1 MTPEQELELAEAEA
15 AAVDQPDAID
25 PASPLAKAAA
35 EQTGDVLEI
44 QTPTGPWRGTREG
57 VPVLSAEEVT
67 GAIKPTMMLPTLQTA
82 ASLAQGGALGLA
94 GPVAGANAVKD
105 RLREYLGKKLR
116 GEQTESLSDTY
127 QRAADSTRQSLNNAT
142 DAVSP
147 SARIPFTQTKVPLYP
162 MLGALMTSGP
172 AGLGASAATRALGSG
187 FTGVLQAGGES
198 DFDPAS
204 TVAGG
209 ALAAG
214 AGRLTEGVV
223 SGLGRAAA
231 PMLEKMSRSNALKSM
246 GLYAGIA
253 NLGKRLG
260 YESADEIGDFAAAVR
275 DNGDII
281 KPFGTSEGVAERVSE
296 KLPQL
301 GQRQGAIISQA
312 DADAIAKGAPFDF
325 GGAAQEMEAA
335 IKPRFG
341 GNPLSDAASGPAM
354 TQIEATRATQP
365 LNASFSRANE
375 LKQHLYG
382 DIPWNAPNMGQSTSL
397 PVDMQR
403 DAYGALRK
411 KLISEVGRVSGPEAG
426 AQLTDVNREIALLK
440 DVQHLSTN
448 DSMRALGRRGSLTS
462 GMAGLGGM
470 GLATAGGAGTPE
482 AMAIGALTSYGVDAA
497 RSRLP
502 SALTY
507 GQKALGQWAG
517 GVTGETAGQA
527 ASFAANQSRA
537 VDSLSEY
544 LGRPAKKDEAAK
556 IHFQAGNADPQYQDR

>member
-1 MTPEQELELAEAEA
+1 MSLPADWEVEDSTSDWEIE
-15 AAVDQPDAID
+15 PDIA
-25 PASPLAKAAA
+25 PGSPLVKAAA

-57 VPVLSAEEVT
+57 VPVLSAEEAT
-67 GAIKPTMMLPTLQTA
+67 GGIEPAMRQRVLQTV
-82 ASLAQGGALGLA
+82 ASLAQGGSQGLA

-105 RLREYLGKKLR
+105 RLREYLGKKLS
-116 GEQTESLSDTY
+116 GEPTAPLGDAY
-127 QRAADSTRQSLNNAT
+127 RKAAASTRSSLNEAT
-142 DAVSP
+142 AAASP
-147 SARIPFTQTKVPLYP
+147 SVRIPFTQTQLPVLPV
-162 MLGALMTSGP
+162 LGAIGTSGP
-172 AGLGASAATRALGSG
+172 VGMGTTPAMRALAGG
-187 FTGVLQAGGES
+187 YTGVLQSGGES

-204 TVAGG
+204 TLAGG

-231 PMLEKMSRSNALKSM
+231 PVLEKMSRSNALKAM

-281 KPFGTSEGVAERVSE
+281 KPFGTSEGVAERVAE

-312 DADAIAKGAPFDF
+312 DTDALAKGAPFDF
-325 GGAAQEMEAA
+325 GGAAQEMETA

-375 LKQHLYG
+375 LKQHLYA

-440 DVQHLSTN
+440 DVQNLSTN
-448 DSMRALGRRGSLTS
+448 DSMRALGRRGSLAS

-482 AMAIGALTSYGVDAA
+482 AMAIGALASYGTDMA

-502 SALTY
+502 SAMTY
-507 GQKALGQWAG
+507 AQKALSQYAG
-517 GVTGETAGQA
+517 SVTGETAGQA

>member
-1 MTPEQELELAEAEA
+1 MSL
-15 AAVDQPDAID
+15 
-25 PASPLAKAAA
+25 PADWEVEGGASDWEIESDIAPTSPLAKAAA

-57 VPVLSAEEVT
+57 VPVLSADEAT
-67 GAIKPTMMLPTLQTA
+67 GGIEPAMRQRVLQTV
-82 ASLAQGGALGLA
+82 ASLAQGGSLGLA

-105 RLREYLGKKLR
+105 RLREYLGKKML
-116 GEQTESLSDTY
+116 GQPTAPLAGDY
-127 QRAADSTRQSLNNAT
+127 ANAASATRNSLNEAT
-142 DAVSP
+142 AAASP
-147 SARIPFTQTKVPLYP
+147 SFRVPFTQTQVPVLP
-162 MLGALMTSGP
+162 MLGAIGTSGAAGMGATP
-172 AGLGASAATRALGSG
+172 AMRALAGG
-187 FTGVLQAGGES
+187 YTGALQAGGET
-198 DFDPAS
+198 DFNPES
-204 TVAGG
+204 TLAGG
-209 ALAAG
+209 VLSAG
-214 AGRLTEGVV
+214 AGRLTEGAI

-281 KPFGTSEGVAERVSE
+281 KPFGTSEGVAERVAE

-312 DADAIAKGAPFDF
+312 DADALAKGAPFDF
-325 GGAAQEMEAA
+325 SSAAQEMETA

-341 GNPLSDAASGPAM
+341 GNPLSEAASGPAM

-365 LNASFSRANE
+365 MNASFSRANE

-382 DIPWNAPNMGQSTSL
+382 DIPWNAPNFGQSTSL

-426 AQLTDVNREIALLK
+426 AQLSDVNREIALLK

-517 GVTGETAGQA
+517 GLTGETAGQA

-544 LGRPAKKDEAAK
+544 LGRKAEKDEAAQ
-556 IHFQAGNADPQYQDR
+556 IHFKAANADPSYQDR